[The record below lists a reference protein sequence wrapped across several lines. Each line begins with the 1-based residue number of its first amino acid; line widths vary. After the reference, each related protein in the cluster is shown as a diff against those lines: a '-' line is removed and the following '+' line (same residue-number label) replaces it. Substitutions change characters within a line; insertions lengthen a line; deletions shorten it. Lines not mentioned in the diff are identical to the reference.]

1 MNLEVM
7 RPHQLFHHA
16 AVLLGALM
24 FFIVACTKAPSD
36 SLDTLVA
43 PGAEVE
49 IVADG
54 FVFTEGP
61 VWDGDGLL
69 FSDVR
74 VNKIMRYTE
83 DGAVSLYIDDIG
95 TNGLYF
101 DNEGLLI
108 VCGNLRDR
116 QLYRISKDGTRTVLV
131 DRVDGK
137 QLNAPNDC
145 WVDPVGGIYFTD
157 PRYRTR
163 EVMELDV
170 EILYYLSATGELSV
184 ADPDYTRPNGL
195 IGTVDG
201 KTLYV
206 ADYAGEF
213 INRYD
218 IESPG
223 VLTNKTRF
231 AEGRCDGMTL
241 DVQGNLYL
249 TRDKVVVHRP
259 DGSLIG
265 EIVLPGE
272 GFSTNVTFGGSDRKT
287 LYITGG
293 TRLMKLDMQ
302 VAGIAR

>member
-1 MNLEVM
+1 M
-7 RPHQLFHHA
+7 RSINTCRFLNSFILLFP
-16 AVLLGALM
+16 LM
-24 FFIVACTKAPSD
+24 ICSCGKQVSQSLSDLIV
-36 SLDTLVA
+36 
-43 PGAEVE
+43 PGADVE
-49 IVADG
+49 IVAEG

-61 VWDGDGLL
+61 VWDGSGLL

-74 VNKIMRYTE
+74 VNKIMRYTKGG
-83 DGAVSLYIDDIG
+83 DVSLYIDDIG

-116 QLYRISKDGTRTVLV
+116 QLYRISKNGSRTVLV
-131 DRVDGK
+131 DNVDGK
-137 QLNAPNDC
+137 RLNAPNDC

-170 EILYYLSATGELSV
+170 EILYYLSADGKLSV
-184 ADPDYTRPNGL
+184 ADPDYERPNGL
-195 IGTVDG
+195 IGTTDG

-249 TRDKVVVHRP
+249 TRDKVVVHGP
-259 DGSLIG
+259 NGSLLG
-265 EIVLPGE
+265 EIDLPGE
-272 GFSTNVTFGGSDRKT
+272 GGSTNVTFGGQDRKT

>member
-1 MNLEVM
+1 M
-7 RPHQLFHHA
+7 
-16 AVLLGALM
+16 
-24 FFIVACTKAPSD
+24 
-36 SLDTLVA
+36 
-43 PGAEVE
+43 E
-49 IVADG
+49 IVAEG

-61 VWDGDGLL
+61 VWDGSGLL

-83 DGAVSLYIDDIG
+83 DGDISLYIDDIG

-101 DNEGLLI
+101 DNDGLLI

-116 QLYRISKDGTRTVLV
+116 QLYRIEKDGTRTVLI
-131 DRVDGK
+131 DKVDGK
-137 QLNAPNDC
+137 RLNAPHDC

-170 EILYYLSATGELSV
+170 EILYYLSADGKLSV
-184 ADPDYTRPNGL
+184 ADPDYERPNGL
-195 IGTVDG
+195 IGTTDG
-201 KTLYV
+201 ETLYV

-241 DVQGNLYL
+241 DVHGNLYL

-259 DGSLIG
+259 DGSLLG
-265 EIVLPGE
+265 EIDLPGE
-272 GFSTNVTFGGSDRKT
+272 GGSTNVTFGGADRKT

-302 VAGIAR
+302 VAGISR